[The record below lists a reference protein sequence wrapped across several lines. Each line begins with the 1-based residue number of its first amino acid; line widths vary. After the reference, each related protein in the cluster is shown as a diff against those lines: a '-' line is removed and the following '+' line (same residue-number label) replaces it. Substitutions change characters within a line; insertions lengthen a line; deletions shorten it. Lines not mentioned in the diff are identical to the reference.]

1 MTVKYLLTL
10 MGHLSLGNDNIM
22 PEERQIFLHYLN
34 LTHFELYQVTAPF
47 NQDLFIFET
56 VSNALGENAVTLRFP
71 PYALQTVYDQ
81 THQKKLTRTSL
92 ADLLEKDP
100 GFTATG
106 YPYQYFL
113 QGSVVHFYPPQT
125 AITSV
130 RVVYTP
136 QPTFLTEQTE
146 DQDIPYPI
154 AYHPVLVDGGLYYVF
169 QEEGGFKNPQKAVE
183 AQRRWEDGRSRL
195 LSSLYNTSGETFTT
209 FMNV

>member
-34 LTHFELYQVTAPF
+34 LAHFELYQVTAPF
-47 NQDLFIFET
+47 NQDLFVFET

-100 GFTATG
+100 GFTAKG
-106 YPYQYFL
+106 RPYQYFL

-136 QPTFLTEQTE
+136 QPALLTEQTE

-154 AYHPVLVDGGLYYVF
+154 AYHPVLVDGALYYVF

-195 LSSLYNTSGETFTT
+195 ISSLYNTSGETFTT

>member
-1 MTVKYLLTL
+1 M
-10 MGHLSLGNDNIM
+10 
-22 PEERQIFLHYLN
+22 
-34 LTHFELYQVTAPF
+34 
-47 NQDLFIFET
+47 
-56 VSNALGENAVTLRFP
+56 GENAVTLRFP

-100 GFTATG
+100 GFKATG
-106 YPYQYFL
+106 RPYQYFL

-130 RVVYTP
+130 RAVYTP
-136 QPTFLTEQTE
+136 QPVLFTEETQ

-154 AYHPVLVDGGLYYVF
+154 AYHPVLLDGGLYYVF
-169 QEEGGFKNPQKAVE
+169 QEEGGFKNPQKALE
-183 AQRRWEDGRSRL
+183 AQKRWEDGRSRL
-195 LSSLYNTSGETFTT
+195 LSSLYNTSGETFTS